1 MSGAAT
7 VRIIGP
13 RSWPNEAQWCDIAMR
28 LYRLSG
34 VIIGRDDRLLH
45 DGDVVFVVNH
55 TAHHLPTPM
64 QKVDYFHGVRFGYV
78 IAQMCYDKVDIIAYD
93 MINPSGCL
101 AKAAGCI
108 QRIFRVKRIQ
118 ASLQAR
124 RLLPNHIIRY
134 PLITHG
140 IAMYLPR

>member
-7 VRIIGP
+7 VDLVRHLS
-13 RSWPNEAQWCDIAMR
+13 RAQWCDIAYR
-28 LYRLSG
+28 LYRRSG
-34 VIIGRDDRLLH
+34 VIIGRDDRLLN

-78 IAQMCYDKVDIIAYD
+78 TAQMYYDKVDIIAYD

-101 AKAAGCI
+101 AKAAGYI

-124 RLLPNHIIRY
+124 RLLPIGVCC
-134 PLITHG
+134 PE
-140 IAMYLPR
+140 IAHSIAVYVPR

>member
-7 VRIIGP
+7 VDLVRHP
-13 RSWPNEAQWCDIAMR
+13 SRAQWCDIA
-28 LYRLSG
+28 YRLHRRSG
-34 VIIGRDDRLLH
+34 VIIGRDDRLLN

-64 QKVDYFHGVRFGYV
+64 QKVDYFHGQSFGYV
-78 IAQMCYDKVDIIAYD
+78 TAQMYYDKVDIPAYD

-101 AKAAGCI
+101 AKAAGYI

-124 RLLPNHIIRY
+124 RLLPIGVCLPEFAHM
-134 PLITHG
+134 
-140 IAMYLPR
+140 IAEYVPR

>member
-7 VRIIGP
+7 VRTIGP
-13 RSWPNEAQWCDIAMR
+13 WSKPNEAQWCGIAMR
-28 LYRLSG
+28 LYRLSD
-34 VIIGRDDRLLH
+34 VVIGRDDRLLH

-101 AKAAGCI
+101 AKAAGYI

-124 RLLPNHIIRY
+124 RLLPIGVCLPEFAHM
-134 PLITHG
+134 
-140 IAMYLPR
+140 IAEYVPR